1 MAFLKFTFIASAGSK
16 FDRLQV
22 AIFQQK
28 ETGLQGTSSPLSP
41 FFFFFP
47 YLIEWE
53 FSSYLH
59 AL

>member
-28 ETGLQGTSSPLSP
+28 ETGLQGTSFS

-47 YLIEWE
+47 YLREWE